1 MGTNIK
7 YASTMTH
14 TDISES
20 FKHFLSTVTSF
31 PRGYFSMTALNRL
44 EVAAGIS
51 IIDKLAPKF
60 VAMAAFLCIDAS
72 TMVTHRNNPHEEL
85 SGVFTKWFAD
95 KSPLP
100 TTWQVLLEMLRDIE
114 LGELAQEIDDFFNIN
129 RTPTTLPSVHLVCC
143 FII

>member
-1 MGTNIK
+1 
-7 YASTMTH
+7 MTH
-14 TDISES
+14 TDISENL
-20 FKHFLSTVTSF
+20 KHFLSTVISF

-60 VAMAAFLCIDAS
+60 VAMAVFLCIDAS